1 MHGSIRNF
9 YALKNQVD
17 LVSFYKD
24 WCEWNR
30 KIKYVVQSLGTQ
42 NITYQLNTRK
52 DNVLIDNNKTGF
64 FQNKTIV
71 VIHGNIQKQLNF
83 IDVFLQ
89 LGGLET
95 VFFIMERF
103 SRSLIQLRNC
113 QEKING
119 LIADFFNFLRTAAVL
134 D

>member
-1 MHGSIRNF
+1 MHGSVRNF
-9 YALKNQVD
+9 YALKTEID

-30 KIKYVVQSLGTQ
+30 KIKYVVEGLGTQ
-42 NITYQLNTRK
+42 NITYQLNSRK
-52 DNVLIDNNKTGF
+52 DAILIDNNKTGF
-64 FQNKTIV
+64 FQTKTIV
-71 VIHGNIQKQLNF
+71 VVNGGIEKSLNF

-113 QEKING
+113 
-119 LIADFFNFLRTAAVL
+119 
-134 D
+134 